1 MILTELGQPSVKS
14 AQGINI
20 AAEQINNAIELSLS
34 NKKSNTKFFVL
45 VLGEFDVLSYDKRD
59 NPSDFIYK
67 LLVME
72 ENLEKEDC

>member
-1 MILTELGQPSVKS
+1 MTELGQPSVKS

-45 VLGEFDVLSYDKRD
+45 VLGEFDVLLYDKRD